1 MTYQSMMV
9 YDYYVFFIYL
19 FYSIFDDIN
28 IIEICIKII
37 DL

>member
-28 IIEICIKII
+28 IIEVRNKII
-37 DL
+37 YL